1 MSDWYDGGVGGHAY
15 NDPDRGRI
23 FRLTPKGEKPSRN
36 EKPGPYATIDDAI
49 EGLKSPNLATQFLA
63 REKLL
68 GDGEKSVPALKKLV
82 ESSEPNHQARA
93 LWVLDRIGG
102 DARNAVIE
110 QLGSQNDSFR
120 ALAVRILRRH
130 GMKYINEIGTMVER
144 DSSPEVQREFLL
156 SLRNLDADPDRVLG
170 AIEKYASKYDGS
182 DRYLL
187 ETINITAGPR
197 KKELYSRLATG
208 GSFSPARFQ
217 LLKLLDPDAAAETLK
232 EQLRTG
238 GADDAIQK
246 TLLAEADT
254 IASPEAGKSL
264 IALLSND
271 KVSPDV
277 RQLALEKLSANLA
290 GNWKA
295 LADDPELVG
304 TLRKLLADG
313 RLRSLVLA
321 TIAERGFT
329 KLSGDVAKL
338 VGDRSL
344 AESARG
350 QAIDTL
356 AQLNPPGAASELK
369 KLLDEPSDAIRAA
382 AIDGLIAVQDIKTV
396 RALLVDDKLAAKDRQ
411 AVANRLLGNPG
422 TAVVLVKLIEESR
435 LGPDLAK
442 HAVSAAGKHPDSNVR
457 ILFEKYLP
465 EDQRP
470 KRLGDAI
477 RAEEIL
483 KLTGDVKRGERI
495 FRLSTAAQ
503 CKSCHSVNGE
513 GATLG
518 PDLSTIGKKYDR
530 AALLETILE
539 PSKAISHEYVPHLV
553 ETSAGL
559 TYLGMLVEKNAE
571 RVVLKD
577 TQSKLIRIP
586 AGDVESIQEH
596 RISLM
601 PELVLKD
608 VTAQDA
614 ADLLAYMKTLDA
626 ATKP

>member
-1 MSDWYDGGVGGHAY
+1 M
-15 NDPDRGRI
+15 
-23 FRLTPKGEKPSRN
+23 T
-36 EKPGPYATIDDAI
+36 
-49 EGLKSPNLATQFLA
+49 
-63 REKLL
+63 
-68 GDGEKSVPALKKLV
+68 ALKRLV

-110 QLGSQNDSFR
+110 QLGSKNDSLR

-130 GMKYINEIGTMVER
+130 GMKYINEIGTMAER

-156 SLRNLDADPDRVLG
+156 SMRNLDGADPDRVFG
-170 AIEKYASKYDGS
+170 AIEKIASKYDGG
-182 DRYLL
+182 DRFLL
-187 ETINITAGPR
+187 EAINIVAGDR
-197 KKELYSRLATG
+197 KKQLYERLAKD
-208 GSFSPARFQ
+208 GSISPARFQ
-217 LLKLLDPDAAAETLK
+217 MLKVLNPDAAAEKLK
-232 EQLRTG
+232 DQLRAG

-271 KVSPDV
+271 KASPDV
-277 RQLALEKLSANLA
+277 RQLALEKLSVNLA

-295 LADDPELVG
+295 LADDPQLVEA
-304 TLRKLLADG
+304 LKKLLANE

-329 KLSGDVAKL
+329 NLSGDVAKL
-338 VGDRSL
+338 ASDRSL
-344 AESARG
+344 AESARV
-350 QAIDTL
+350 QAIATL
-356 AQLNPPGAASELK
+356 AQLNSPGAAAELK
-369 KLLDEPSDAIRAA
+369 KLLDEPSDALRAA
-382 AIDGLIAVQDIKTV
+382 AIDGLISVQDIKTV
-396 RALLVDDKLAAKDRQ
+396 RELVTNDKRAAKERQ
-411 AVANRLLGNPG
+411 AVADRLLANPG
-422 TAVVLVKLIEESR
+422 TAVVLVKLIEER
-435 LGPDLAK
+435 RIAPELTK
-442 HAVSAAGKHPDSNVR
+442 HSVAAAGKHPDSNVR

-470 KRLGDAI
+470 KRLGDTISAD
-477 RAEEIL
+477 EIL

-530 AALLETILE
+530 AALLETILQ
-539 PSKAISHEYVPHLV
+539 PSKAISHEFVPHLV

-559 TYLGMLVEKNAE
+559 AYIGLLVEKNAE

-614 ADLLAYMKTLDA
+614 ADLLAYMMTLDA
-626 ATKP
+626 APKPGEAQKSAAR